1 LRLHAA
7 SDEGSWKR
15 MATTRVF
22 LDHNAGAPLIE
33 EARDAM
39 LVALAAGGNASS
51 VHGEGRAARKL
62 VEAAR
67 RDVAALC
74 NARPEHVVFT
84 SGATEAA
91 NLLLSPRWTMGRAP
105 LAFGALYVN
114 AADHPATLSGG
125 RFDPSSVIHF
135 GVDASGVAR
144 LDELQ
149 KLLAAHDRGAGLPLV
164 AIHAA
169 NNETGVLQPIAD
181 IARIVHAAGGVLVVD
196 AAQAAGRIP
205 LDISAGSAD
214 FMILSSHKLG
224 GPQGAGAV
232 VGRADLMMPLPLLR
246 GGGQERGFRGGTENV
261 AAIAGFGA
269 AARVARARLGDMAG
283 VRALRDRLEADALA
297 VAPGAVVAGADAA
310 RLANTSCLSLPGIR
324 AETALIA
331 FDVDGVAVSAGAACS
346 SGKVGPSHVLKAMG
360 VAGDAGAIRV
370 SLGRATTAADIDR
383 FVAVL
388 RLLVARGQ
396 ARVRAA

>member
-1 LRLHAA
+1 
-7 SDEGSWKR
+7 

-39 LVALAAGGNASS
+39 LGALMAVGNASS

-105 LAFGALYVN
+105 LAFGTLYVN
-114 AADHPATLSGG
+114 AADHPATLAGG
-125 RFDPSSVIHF
+125 RFDVAAIRQF
-135 GVDASGVAR
+135 GVDANGIAR
-144 LDELQ
+144 LDELER
-149 KLLAAHDRGAGLPLV
+149 LLAAHDRALGLPLV
-164 AIHAA
+164 AVHAA
-169 NNETGVLQPIAD
+169 NNETGVLQPLAEV
-181 IARIVHAAGGVLVVD
+181 ARVVHAAGGVLVVD
-196 AAQAAGRIP
+196 AAQAAGRVP
-205 LDISAGSAD
+205 LDISEGSAD
-214 FMILSSHKLG
+214 FLILSSHKLG

-232 VGRADLMMPLPLLR
+232 VCRAELMMPVPLLR

-269 AARVARARLGDMAG
+269 AARIARERLGDMAA
-283 VRALRDRLEADALA
+283 VRALRDRLEAEVLA
-297 VAPGAVVAGADAA
+297 IAPGTVVAGAGAP
-310 RLANTSCLSLPGIR
+310 RLANTSCLSLPGMR

-331 FDVDGVAVSAGAACS
+331 FDVDGVAVSAGSACS

-360 VAGDAGAIRV
+360 VGGDAGAIRV
-370 SLGRATTAADIDR
+370 SLGRATSAAEIDR

-388 RLLVARGQ
+388 RLLVERGL